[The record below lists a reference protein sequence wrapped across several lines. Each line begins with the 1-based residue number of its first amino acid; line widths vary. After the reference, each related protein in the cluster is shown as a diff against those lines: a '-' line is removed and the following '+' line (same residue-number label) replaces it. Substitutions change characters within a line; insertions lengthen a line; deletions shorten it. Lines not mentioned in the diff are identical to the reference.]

1 MILDGKLVSNKIKEE
16 LKDYIQENNL
26 EYGIAVI
33 QVGDDPASNVYIKNK
48 KKVAEYLN
56 VNFNHFKFDLDITDD
71 IVIRK
76 IESLNKDKKINGIIV
91 QLPLPDHLN
100 VD

>member
-48 KKVAEYLN
+48 KKVA
-56 VNFNHFKFDLDITDD
+56 
-71 IVIRK
+71 
-76 IESLNKDKKINGIIV
+76 
-91 QLPLPDHLN
+91 
-100 VD
+100 

>member
-33 QVGDDPASNVYIKNK
+33 QVGDDPASNVYIKNI
-48 KKVAEYLN
+48 Y
-56 VNFNHFKFDLDITDD
+56 ITF
-71 IVIRK
+71 VSK
-76 IESLNKDKKINGIIV
+76 NNINI
-91 QLPLPDHLN
+91 
-100 VD
+100 